1 MEQKNDT
8 TVFGQKDSKANNKNN
23 AAKMAGAAMGGA
35 AIGVAATAFAANSQ
49 EDSPKTSST
58 QTTEPTQDPKQD
70 PATEPTQEP
79 TQAQDTSHTP
89 NPHPNQTTTVEPE
102 PSPSPTPSPD
112 PEPAP
117 EPTPSPE
124 PNIEPEPDPDIEPE
138 PEPVMPIE
146 EIDPNDIDLG
156 DVVEDVTNVEV
167 VYDVNGNEML
177 VATAHN
183 STDGEFYLVDAD
195 MDGDFDIVLDGTGT
209 PVVDLT
215 GENDR
220 LITVTDIEQK
230 ITDEYIPPTVIDEQI
245 AKNDMIGEDIQN
257 DITII
262 DDSDIA

>member
-8 TVFGQKDSKANNKNN
+8 NVFGQKDSKTNNKNN

-35 AIGVAATAFAANSQ
+35 AIGVAATAFAANSR
-49 EDSPKTSST
+49 EDNPASA
-58 QTTEPTQDPKQD
+58 PTQPTDS
-70 PATEPTQEP
+70 ATEPEQNPVTEPEQEP
-79 TQAQDTSHTP
+79 TPTTNENHTP
-89 NPHPNQTTTVEPE
+89 NPQPTQTTTVEPE
-102 PSPSPTPSPD
+102 PSPTPSPD

-124 PNIEPEPDPDIEPE
+124 PNIEPEPDPDIE